1 MNSNE
6 SNFNI
11 NDFSKSQLEEIQ
23 KGLEQKLNVS
33 VYAKK
38 EFLAIQMRQIRLGL
52 QDKLP
57 VEKYANPSF
66 DWFQME
72 QIRMGLKDGMISQ
85 NMQNLKYRMTEC
97 NKSAFLFWITLIYLL
112 SLN

>member
-38 EFLAIQMRQIRLGL
+38 RISCHSDA
-52 QDKLP
+52 
-57 VEKYANPSF
+57 ANST
-66 DWFQME
+66 WTS
-72 QIRMGLKDGMISQ
+72 R
-85 NMQNLKYRMTEC
+85 
-97 NKSAFLFWITLIYLL
+97 
-112 SLN
+112 